1 MRLWFSAWRPTGT
14 AGSGFSVRIEL
25 YPQEYNP
32 AIRPSCQERIW
43 RFSSHPP
50 DLTERIVTVFLDEKR
65 VYR

>member
-1 MRLWFSAWRPTGT
+1 M
-14 AGSGFSVRIEL
+14 